1 MKRLR
6 SHLVGIDQGDTL
18 LFSDFQNNGE
28 MWTGRGQCERRR
40 WIKFSE
46 AFRFPPT
53 VQTSVSLWDMDA
65 ATVIRADVSVET
77 VTEDGFDLV
86 FRTWGDS
93 SIARVRIGWI
103 AMGELSDDED

>member
-1 MKRLR
+1 
-6 SHLVGIDQGDTL
+6 
-18 LFSDFQNNGE
+18 
-28 MWTGRGQCERRR
+28 
-40 WIKFSE
+40 
-46 AFRFPPT
+46 
-53 VQTSVSLWDMDA
+53 MDA